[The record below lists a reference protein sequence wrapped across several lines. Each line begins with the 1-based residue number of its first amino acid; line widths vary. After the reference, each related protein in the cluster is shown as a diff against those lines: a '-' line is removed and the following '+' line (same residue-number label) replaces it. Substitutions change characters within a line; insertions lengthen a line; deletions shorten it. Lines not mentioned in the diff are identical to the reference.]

1 MADFERGSPYTPHTE
16 AETDAMLSAI
26 GADSED
32 ELFDIPPAVA
42 FGGTL
47 EIPARAEQEVLETCT
62 STLGRND
69 ELIEF
74 LGRGHYGHFQPA
86 AVDELARR
94 SEFLT
99 SYTQYQPEIAQG
111 FLQALFEYQS
121 IFVELTGL
129 PIVNSSMYD
138 AATALGEAATLA
150 TRVGGT
156 TGHRVLVPEQMVDGR
171 RSVLDNYV
179 AGVDLEVDSYP
190 MADGRIDV
198 DGLAAAV
205 DDEYVMVYV
214 ENPSVRGVIEPHVTE
229 VAALAD
235 DHDALATLGTEP
247 VALSVL
253 EEPESLGVDVVIGD
267 AATVGLPTSFGMGL
281 GLFATRE
288 EYLRQLPGRIV
299 GATEDADDR
308 RTFTLTLQ
316 TREQHIRRER
326 ATSNICTNQAWV
338 ALRTAMHLTW
348 LGAEGL
354 VELARTCLEEAQG
367 LAEALD
373 AIPGVEAPIHE
384 GHHFR
389 EFVVRTERTAPA
401 VAEDLRE
408 VGFAVHVLDE
418 HELQV
423 AVTDLTAPHV
433 DDFVDAFA
441 EVAE

>member
-1 MADFERGSPYTPHTE
+1 MRDFERGSPYTPHTA
-16 AETDAMLSAI
+16 AETEAMLAEI
-26 GADSED
+26 GVDSEE
-32 ELFDIPPAVA
+32 ELFDIPPSVG
-42 FGGTL
+42 FDGSL
-47 EIPARAEQEVLETCT
+47 DIPARSEQAVLEECADI
-62 STLGRND
+62 LGRND
-69 ELIEF
+69 DVVEF

-86 AVDELARR
+86 VVEDLAGR

-150 TRVGGT
+150 TRVQDTSGD
-156 TGHRVLVPEQMVDGR
+156 RVILPERMIEGR
-171 RSVLDNYV
+171 RSVLENYV
-179 AGVDLEVDSYP
+179 DGIDLRVDTYP
-190 MADGRIDV
+190 MVDGRIDP
-198 DGLAAAV
+198 DGLAETI
-205 DDEYVMVYV
+205 DDECVMVYV
-214 ENPSVRGVIEPHVTE
+214 ENPSVRGVIDPHAGA
-229 VAALAD
+229 VADLAA
-235 DHDALATLGTEP
+235 DHDALSTLGSGP

-253 EEPESLGVDVVIGD
+253 EEPASLGMDVVIGD
-267 AATVGLPTSFGMGL
+267 AGTMGLPTSYGMGL

-288 EYLRQLPGRIV
+288 QYLRQLPGRIV
-299 GATEDADDR
+299 GATEDAQDR

-338 ALRTAMHLTW
+338 ALRTAMHLSW
-348 LGAEGL
+348 LGADGL
-354 VELARTCLEEAQG
+354 VELARTCLDNAQS
-367 LAEALD
+367 LAAELD
-373 AIPGVEAPIHE
+373 ALEGVDAPVHD

-389 EFVVRTERTAPA
+389 EFVVRTERWAPA
-401 VAEDLRE
+401 VAEDLLQA
-408 VGFAVHVLDE
+408 GYAVHVLDE

-433 DDFVDAFA
+433 DDFVEAFA
-441 EVAE
+441 EVTG